1 MPPTEEI
8 TSPATETPDP
18 VSPAVETPTPEIAT
32 GPGAPI
38 ITTGAGGPGGPG
50 GDRRGGPGGGR
61 GRGPGGGRGRGPGG
75 NRGPRNREENKS
87 DLLEKVVFI
96 NRCAKVVKG
105 GRRFSFSALLV
116 VGDRKG
122 KVGVG
127 FGKANEVTEA
137 IRKAT
142 DAARKHLEPV
152 SLRGPTIP
160 HEVMGQFGGGR
171 VLLRPASPGTGL
183 IAGGGVRAVVEAAG
197 IKDLLAKSL
206 GSGNPANVVKAT
218 LDALKQ
224 LRLKENIFQLRGKT
238 VKAPAPAVTPAEETK
253 PETPETPKGGKG
265 KTKPAKSEKTDKAEK
280 TDETNPALAS

>member
-1 MPPTEEI
+1 MSTKPEEANEKKITAEPAVSDSTTETI
-8 TSPATETPDP
+8 VVDVPATEAAA
-18 VSPAVETPTPEIAT
+18 VVPAAA
-32 GPGAPI
+32 AP
-38 ITTGAGGPGGPG
+38 AEQRG
-50 GDRRGGPGGGR
+50 GDRGP
-61 GRGPGGGRGRGPGG
+61 RGPRGQGGRGRGPGG
-75 NRGPRNREENKS
+75 NRGPRQPRDDKSS

-152 SLRGPTIP
+152 SLLGPTIP
-160 HEVMGQFGGGR
+160 HQVTGQFGGGR

-224 LRLKENIFQLRGKT
+224 LRPKEVIFQLRGKT
-238 VKAPAPAVTPAEETK
+238 LKAPAPAAGEAAATETK
-253 PETPETPKGGKG
+253 TEAPADAKPAKGKG
-265 KTKPAKSEKTDKAEK
+265 KKKADKA
-280 TDETNPALAS
+280 DDSSNPALAS

>member
-1 MPPTEEI
+1 MSTKPEEI
-8 TSPATETPDP
+8 TEKKIVEDP
-18 VSPAVETPTPEIAT
+18 VVPAAVVETALPDAPEAEVAVVAPVAPGERT
-32 GPGAPI
+32 EQRGP
-38 ITTGAGGPGGPG
+38 
-50 GDRRGGPGGGR
+50 RGPGGG
-61 GRGPGGGRGRGPGG
+61 GRGRGRGPGG
-75 NRGPRNREENKS
+75 NRGPRQPRDDKS
-87 DLLEKVVFI
+87 GDLLEKVVFI

-160 HEVMGQFGGGR
+160 HQVTGHFGGGH

-224 LRLKENIFQLRGKT
+224 LRPKETIFQLRGKT
-238 VKAPAPAVTPAEETK
+238 IKAPVTEVANGAKTEPVAETAK
-253 PETPETPKGGKG
+253 PSKTKG
-265 KTKPAKSEKTDKAEK
+265 KKKADKA
-280 TDETNPALAS
+280 DESPDPALAS